1 MLKKTSS
8 GFIKHIAFIFLI
20 SAILSFTYAAK
31 ALADKT
37 KTQTSSSDTKVTNDG
52 EKRARNAG
60 LSLLGKAGP
69 AVTLTTIDGEKIDLA
84 NSYGKKPVYLKFWAT
99 WCVPCREQMPHFEKI
114 FQTYGDKMQVVAIN
128 TGFSD
133 NLESVN
139 AFRKKLGIHMPIVID
154 DGSLA
159 SYFNLRVTPQH
170 ILIGRDGRIAY
181 VGHLAD
187 QQFEAALQR
196 VLNTEKIDFTPPAK
210 STATNE
216 KVFKVGDLVTN
227 LSAQTIANKKIMIDG
242 KNEKPRAL
250 VFFASWCESYLAE
263 SRPETSKACQRVR
276 ENTEKL
282 AERGDIEWLN
292 IASGLWTTPAD
303 VKDYIATMKPIIQIA
318 LDESGELF
326 RAFNIRQIPTIVL
339 IDKAGKVQR
348 ILGPQDTDLEN
359 AIKALNAP

>member
-8 GFIKHIAFIFLI
+8 RFIKQVALIFLLGAI
-20 SAILSFTYAAK
+20 SPLSSAAD
-31 ALADKT
+31 APADKT
-37 KTQTSSSDTKVTNDG
+37 KAQASSSDATVTNDG
-52 EKRARNAG
+52 EKRARSAG
-60 LSLLGKAGP
+60 LSLLGKTGP
-69 AVTLTTIDGEKIDLA
+69 SVTVTTIDGEKIDLA
-84 NSYGKKPVYLKFWAT
+84 SLYGKKPVYLKFWAT
-99 WCVPCREQMPHFEKI
+99 WCVPCREQMPHFEKV
-114 FQTYGDKMQVVAIN
+114 FQTYGSQIQVIAVN

-133 NLESVN
+133 DLEAVN
-139 AFRKKLGIHMPIVID
+139 AFRKKLNIHMPIVID

-196 VLNTEKIDFTPPAK
+196 VLNTDKIDFRPPAK

-216 KVFKVGDLVTN
+216 KVFKAGDVITN
-227 LSAQTIANKKIMIDG
+227 LSAQTIADKKILLNG
-242 KNEKPRAL
+242 KSEKPRAL

-263 SRPETSKACQRVR
+263 SRPETSKACLRVR
-276 ENTEKL
+276 ETTEKL
-282 AERGDIEWLN
+282 AARGDIEWLN

-303 VKDYIATMKPIIQIA
+303 VKDYIATVKPSIQIT

-326 RAFNIRQIPTIVL
+326 RTFNARQIPTIVL
-339 IDKAGKVQR
+339 IDKTGKVQR
-348 ILGPQDTDLEN
+348 ILGPQDTDIEG
-359 AIKALNAP
+359 AIKTLNAH